1 MRKLVID
8 NEELFGRVVELLKEG
23 REVTI
28 PSKGFSMLPFIRGER
43 DLVVLERADDIKPGD
58 IVLFRLDG
66 RYILHRVMDADGALV
81 ETMGDGILQTRES
94 CPRKQVYG
102 RAVGILRDG
111 KRRVDPNG
119 RWQRFWVGAWW
130 GLLPIRRW
138 LLAIY
143 RRLPWNGWLR
153 EQYKQIAK

>member
-1 MRKLVID
+1 
-8 NEELFGRVVELLKEG
+8 
-23 REVTI
+23 
-28 PSKGFSMLPFIRGER
+28 
-43 DLVVLERADDIKPGD
+43 
-58 IVLFRLDG
+58 
-66 RYILHRVMDADGALV
+66 MDADGALV

-94 CPRKQVYG
+94 CPRRQVYG

-130 GLLPIRRW
+130 GLLPVRRW

>member
-8 NEELFGRVVELLKEG
+8 NDELFGRVVELLQEG

-43 DLVVLERADDIKPGD
+43 DLVVLERADEIKPGD

-81 ETMGDGILQTRES
+81 ETMGDG
-94 CPRKQVYG
+94 
-102 RAVGILRDG
+102 

-130 GLLPIRRW
+130 GLLPVRRW